1 MLLKK
6 NNLYI
11 LYITITKNN
20 LKINLLDMKGKLIL
34 RKSEGSLK
42 NIRKGSINSKDTS
55 LIMMSYVSSILK
67 NLNIPQL
74 GIYVRGS
81 TRWKKLSLRRLIGKL
96 NNKIRIRF
104 FRDITGIPHN
114 GCSPKIKA
122 RNRKRRRLK
131 IKRFKKF
138 KIKEY
143 HDWWHSTKSEE
154 AQEIDFKKPVISVL
168 SEKVDEITKSK
179 QVGIKELNTYL
190 KLKRYPKR
198 LRLAKKNNKK
208 KLKSTVVFNKLRS
221 KTYKNIK

>member
-1 MLLKK
+1 MLLKKK

-81 TRWKKLSLRRLIGKL
+81 TR
-96 NNKIRIRF
+96 
-104 FRDITGIPHN
+104 
-114 GCSPKIKA
+114 
-122 RNRKRRRLK
+122 
-131 IKRFKKF
+131 
-138 KIKEY
+138 
-143 HDWWHSTKSEE
+143 
-154 AQEIDFKKPVISVL
+154 
-168 SEKVDEITKSK
+168 
-179 QVGIKELNTYL
+179 
-190 KLKRYPKR
+190 
-198 LRLAKKNNKK
+198 
-208 KLKSTVVFNKLRS
+208 
-221 KTYKNIK
+221 

>member
-1 MLLKK
+1 MAYLQKKLNTCGVYAIKKKK

-81 TRWKKLSLRRLIGKL
+81 TR
-96 NNKIRIRF
+96 
-104 FRDITGIPHN
+104 
-114 GCSPKIKA
+114 
-122 RNRKRRRLK
+122 
-131 IKRFKKF
+131 
-138 KIKEY
+138 
-143 HDWWHSTKSEE
+143 
-154 AQEIDFKKPVISVL
+154 
-168 SEKVDEITKSK
+168 
-179 QVGIKELNTYL
+179 
-190 KLKRYPKR
+190 
-198 LRLAKKNNKK
+198 
-208 KLKSTVVFNKLRS
+208 
-221 KTYKNIK
+221 